1 VFERVVVCCFWAGG
15 EAGSAGAGKGG
26 AGQWNRDKVL
36 SEERGRERLSVVV
49 HGLTRFRNSRVV
61 DLLTGES
68 SLLDAAVNVDEQAA
82 GAGQRDGREEKAQ
95 NAKKKLGRFFLW
107 TSVRKKKSCAP
118 NVGVREPVAVA
129 GPGFPVVCV
138 LFACAEFHVVCVFV
152 RSSMLS
158 VCLSGVLT
166 LVLQKLPIVS
176 LFCSSL
182 ASPLHVLCIITL
194 VQKFL
199 PFVYLSCSSTLH
211 PSFLVA
217 CIRIHR
223 LCHFVIRDIVA
234 FVIRCVRRAAT
245 KPQ

>member
-1 VFERVVVCCFWAGG
+1 M
-15 EAGSAGAGKGG
+15 
-26 AGQWNRDKVL
+26 
-36 SEERGRERLSVVV
+36 VV

-138 LFACAEFHVVCVFV
+138 LFACAEFHVVCVFA
-152 RSSMLS
+152 RSAHFSTIEVAYRIAL
-158 VCLSGVLT
+158 L
-166 LVLQKLPIVS
+166 
-176 LFCSSL
+176 LFHF
-182 ASPLHVLCIITL
+182 ASPLSRPVHHPTECHL
-194 VQKFL
+194 KFL
-199 PFVYLSCSSTLH
+199 FKVVFNTGN
-211 PSFLVA
+211 
-217 CIRIHR
+217 
-223 LCHFVIRDIVA
+223 
-234 FVIRCVRRAAT
+234 AASLAGR
-245 KPQ
+245 